1 MCKTRLTP
9 VLGWIHECVC
19 AATRCCERREKIV
32 PRSLSSSS
40 VWTPSAQQDGPH
52 SGAGSSCERDRK
64 REEKVHIC
72 EPVNYAHLATGGQE
86 LIRAPP
92 PPPRKTGTLRPVYDS
107 LNQSTGVM
115 SASTNLTPF
124 TLWPVKHRNAI
135 NKWLQGVLMILVLY
149 FYTTG
154 RHLSVRPGEQHLD
167 AANHANRFLKL
178 WARLTDGWKHSRT
191 VLPNDCT
198 PCSDTDTYGLTGE
211 LNNHNNIWQH
221 FYTGSKSQGTRLK
234 NTKKCKNTCMW

>member
-1 MCKTRLTP
+1 MNPFCSARWTTQQRRIIVRK
-9 VLGWIHECVC
+9 GQK
-19 AATRCCERREKIV
+19 ERRKGAHLWASQL
-32 PRSLSSSS
+32 RSSGH
-40 VWTPSAQQDGPH
+40 W
-52 SGAGSSCERDRK
+52 GAG
-64 REEKVHIC
+64 
-72 EPVNYAHLATGGQE
+72 VNQS
-86 LIRAPP
+86 P
-92 PPPRKTGTLRPVYDS
+92 PPPRKTGTLRPVCDS

-191 VLPNDCT
+191 VSPNDCT